1 MANLTEASTFDAG
14 VYQIE
19 TTDPVSGG
27 SAGIA
32 NKPLINLA
40 NRTKYLKDHLDL
52 IEAGTTNLPGYAKL
66 ASPTFT
72 GSPAAPTPA
81 LGDDDTSLATTA
93 FVQDTLGGV
102 LSKSVAGGVNVT
114 LTAVEAGNGILV
126 FTGAL
131 TANISVIV
139 PATPTRP
146 WIVYNNT
153 SGAFTLTVKTAAG
166 TGQVVTQSKVALL
179 FSDGT
184 NVLDGM
190 TDTAA
195 MGLTGAITSI
205 LTSNLTASMAM
216 VTDASGKVGNHASVT
231 ATELGYLDG
240 VTSAIQ
246 TQLNGK
252 AASGHTHAGYA
263 SLADPAFT
271 GNPTAPTA
279 AQFDNDTSLATTE
292 FVQRALGSFSGK
304 GVYTV
309 SSTLTVSDVGRWTL
323 VGLPSTGGTISLPSL
338 ANVPIGGVIA
348 IFNYGPAVGV
358 AAQTNQAINTGLGN
372 PQTIVVQS
380 GDTLILAKEA
390 DSLWNVVCG
399 SAKMAFSPL
408 FGASLYSNG
417 FQKLPSG
424 LLIQWGGVVSSASA
438 AVQVVFPVAFS
449 SFVSQTVIHDYDQ
462 NSTCAVQSRSLG
474 SFYVNVWH
482 ANGTRLA
489 LNTTWIAIG
498 R

>member
-27 SAGIA
+27 AAGIA

-126 FTGAL
+126 FSGAL
-131 TANISVIV
+131 TANINVIV

-166 TGQVVTQSKVALL
+166 TGQAVTQGKVALL

-205 LTSNLTASMAM
+205 LTSNLTASMVM
-216 VTDASGKVGNHASVT
+216 VTDASGKVANHASVT
-231 ATELGYLDG
+231 AAELGYLDG

-246 TQLNGK
+246 TQLDGK

-263 SLADPAFT
+263 PLAGPAFT
-271 GNPTAPTA
+271 GNPTAPTPL
-279 AQFDNDTSLATTE
+279 QFDDDTSLATTA
-292 FVQRALGSFSGK
+292 FVRRELGGVRGYDTFVSG
-304 GVYTV
+304 TTFT
-309 SSTLTVSDVGRWTL
+309 SSDVGKILLYANAANGSAT
-323 VGLPSTGGTISLPSL
+323 LPSPS
-338 ANVPIGGVIA
+338 IGV
-348 IFNYGPAVGV
+348 
-358 AAQTNQAINTGLGN
+358 
-372 PQTIVVQS
+372 
-380 GDTLILAKEA
+380 
-390 DSLWNVVCG
+390 
-399 SAKMAFSPL
+399 
-408 FGASLYSNG
+408 GASLYFYNSQNFSVTLTSPSGAIAAPATDAASYTLGRNETLVLLSDGANWRMISGSALNNRSGGFLSSLAQNG
-417 FQKLPSG
+417 YQKLPSG
-424 LLIQWGGVVSSASA
+424 LILQWGVVGQSA
-438 AVQVVFPVAFS
+438 AGIYTVTLPISFPNLFCGVQMLIRDLISTNGYCEMQALPANLS
-449 SFVSQTVIHDYDQ
+449 SFQYTSRYQTSNNQQWFAY
-462 NSTCAVQSRSLG
+462 G
-474 SFYVNVWH
+474 Y
-482 ANGTRLA
+482 
-489 LNTTWIAIG
+489 
-498 R
+498 